1 MQATKDRPSAH
12 SITSTAPQLNAARP
26 LLAARPRRV
35 KDRHALTRRVHFP
48 RSSLSR
54 NSPRCPASAPF
65 SETCFDSSCSHGV
78 PPSPALPPRRLHPS
92 TTAATSARSCR
103 TSVIPTSF
111 EFLTAGSRERERVVF
126 QRSSQYH
133 ETSVSSPRP
142 LNSGLFGSRER
153 ERVDGSPR
161 AGARG
166 YPANHSRKL
175 LGD

>member
-1 MQATKDRPSAH
+1 MRDRRRQWSLALRH
-12 SITSTAPQLNAARP
+12 FVQLDQRDAGAGPVGAADLGRVG
-26 LLAARPRRV
+26 PRRQGQNQ
-35 KDRHALTRRVHFP
+35 RRVFAAVRQREGTGVAGGLRRRGGISGDDTP
-48 RSSLSR
+48 VIV
-54 NSPRCPASAPF
+54 F
-65 SETCFDSSCSHGV
+65 SDERGTGEDSQTGIGERTRD
-78 PPSPALPPRRLHPS
+78 AEGRE
-92 TTAATSARSCR
+92 ARSN
-103 TSVIPTSF
+103 
-111 EFLTAGSRERERVVF
+111 RERQRVVF